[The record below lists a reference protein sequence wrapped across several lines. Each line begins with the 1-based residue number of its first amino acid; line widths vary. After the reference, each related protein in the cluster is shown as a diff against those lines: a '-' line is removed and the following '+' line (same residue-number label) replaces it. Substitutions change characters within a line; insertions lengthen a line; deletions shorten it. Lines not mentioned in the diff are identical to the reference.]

1 MKRLQSKVAL
11 ITGATQSQSI
21 GEAIAALF
29 NEHGAQVII
38 TGRKSFEEGSLIA
51 KKTGENV
58 TYIKLDVTQERDW
71 QVAMTAIKKQFGK
84 LDILINNAG
93 IEYPSPDT
101 QSPQNPEYCSLADW
115 QTVHHVNIDGIFLG
129 CKHALAIMKNNS
141 NSAIVNIG
149 SRSGLVGVPSS
160 AAYSSSKAAI
170 RNYTKT
176 VAMYCANNHYPIRCN
191 IIHPAAILT
200 KMWDKELGVDELREH
215 RIAEFSQN
223 IPLKRMGTPL
233 DVAYAALYLASDE
246 SLFITGTELLL
257 DGGIMAGSAASAY
270 ETVIDVTECL

>member
-1 MKRLQSKVAL
+1 MQRLKSKITL
-11 ITGATQSQSI
+11 ITGGTQSI

-29 NEHGAQVII
+29 SEHGAQVII
-38 TGRKSFEEGSLIA
+38 AGRKPLDEGKLIA
-51 KKTGENV
+51 KRIGINV
-58 TYIKLDVTQERDW
+58 AYIKLDVAKESDW
-71 QVAMTAIKKQFGK
+71 LIAIALIKKQYGK

-101 QSPQNPEYCSLADW
+101 TNPQNPEYCSLTDW
-115 QTVHHVNIDGIFLG
+115 QDVHHVNLDGIFLG
-129 CKHALAIMKNNS
+129 CKHAIAIMKTNF

-176 VAMYCANNHYPIRCN
+176 VAMYCANNNYPIRCN

-200 KMWDKELGVDELREH
+200 KMWDKELGNDELREQ
-215 RIAEFSQN
+215 RIAEFSKN
-223 IPLKRMGTPL
+223 IPLKRMGTSL

-246 SLFITGTELLL
+246 SQFMTGAELLL
-257 DGGIMAGSAASAY
+257 DGGIMAGTAASAN
-270 ETVIDVTECL
+270 ETVIDVSGS

>member
-11 ITGATQSQSI
+11 ITGATQSI

-38 TGRKSFEEGSLIA
+38 AGRKPLEAGLLIA
-51 KKTGENV
+51 ERIGENV
-58 TYIKLDVTQERDW
+58 TYIKLDVSKQQDW
-71 QVAMTAIKKQFGK
+71 QVAMAQIQKEYGK

-101 QSPQNPEYCSLADW
+101 TAPQNPEHCSLADW
-115 QTVHHVNIDGIFLG
+115 QAVHHVNLDGIFLG
-129 CKHALAIMKNNS
+129 CKYAIEMMKVNP

-176 VAMYCANNHYPIRCN
+176 VAMYCAANNYPIRCN

-200 KMWDKELGVDELREH
+200 NMWDKELGRDEMREH
-215 RIAEFSQN
+215 RIAEFSKN
-223 IPLKRMGTPL
+223 IPLKRMGSPI

-246 SLFITGTELLL
+246 SQFMTGTEILL
-257 DGGIMAGSAASAY
+257 DGGIMAGSAASAN
-270 ETVIDVTECL
+270 ETVIDATECLK

>member
-1 MKRLQSKVAL
+1 MKRLNSKIAL
-11 ITGATQSQSI
+11 ITGGTQSI

-29 NEHGAQVII
+29 HEEGAEVII
-38 TGRKSFEEGSLIA
+38 AGRKPLKEGEIIA
-51 KKTGENV
+51 KKIGENAA
-58 TYIKLDVTQERDW
+58 YLKLDVSEELDW
-71 QVAMTAIKKQFGK
+71 QTAMAYIKEKYGR

-93 IEYPSPDT
+93 IECPPESPNL
-101 QSPQNPEYCSLADW
+101 QNPEDCSMDDW
-115 QTVHHVNIDGIFLG
+115 RWVHKTNVDGIFLG
-129 CKHALAIMKNNS
+129 CKHAIKLMKKNINCS
-141 NSAIVNIG
+141 IVNIG

-176 VAMYCANNHYPIRCN
+176 VAMHCAAKQYSIRCN

-200 KMWDKELGVDELREH
+200 KMWDKELGHDDLREQ
-215 RIAEFSQN
+215 RIAEFSKN

-246 SLFITGTELLL
+246 SQFMTGAELLL
-257 DGGIMAGSAASAY
+257 DGGIMAGSAASAS
-270 ETVIDVTECL
+270 ESVIDVNENV

>member
-1 MKRLQSKVAL
+1 MKRLHSKIAL
-11 ITGATQSQSI
+11 ITGGTQSI

-38 TGRKSFEEGSLIA
+38 ASRKPLKEGIKIA
-51 KKTGENV
+51 KKIGESAE
-58 TYIKLDVTQERDW
+58 YIKIDVADEQDW
-71 QVAMTAIKKQFGK
+71 KNAMMHIKEKYGR

-93 IEYPSPDT
+93 MECPEGSLNL
-101 QSPQNPEYCSLADW
+101 QNPEESSLEDW
-115 QTVHHVNIDGIFLG
+115 TQVHKTNVNGVFLG
-129 CKHALAIMKNNS
+129 CKHAIKLMKKNVNCS
-141 NSAIVNIG
+141 IVNIG

-176 VAMYCANNHYPIRCN
+176 VAMYCAANYYSIRCN

-200 KMWDKELGVDELREH
+200 KMWDKELGHDDLREQ
-215 RIAEFSQN
+215 RIAEFSKN

-246 SLFITGTELLL
+246 SQFMTGAELLL
-257 DGGIMAGSAASAY
+257 DGGIMAGSAASAR
-270 ETVIDVTECL
+270 ESVIDVNENV

>member
-11 ITGATQSQSI
+11 ITGATQSI

-38 TGRKSFEEGSLIA
+38 AGRKPLEAGLLIA
-51 KKTGENV
+51 ERIGENV
-58 TYIKLDVTQERDW
+58 TYIKLDVSKQQDW
-71 QVAMTAIKKQFGK
+71 QVAMAQIQKEYGK

-101 QSPQNPEYCSLADW
+101 TAPQNPEHCSLADW
-115 QTVHHVNIDGIFLG
+115 QAVHHVNLDGIFLG
-129 CKHALAIMKNNS
+129 CKYAIEMMKVNP

-176 VAMYCANNHYPIRCN
+176 VAMYCAANNYPIRCN

-200 KMWDKELGVDELREH
+200 NMWDKELGRDEMREH
-215 RIAEFSQN
+215 RIAEFSKN
-223 IPLKRMGTPL
+223 IPLKRMGSPI

-246 SLFITGTELLL
+246 SQFMTGTEMLL
-257 DGGIMAGSAASAY
+257 DGGIMAGSAASAN
-270 ETVIDVTECL
+270 ETVIDATECLK

>member
-1 MKRLQSKVAL
+1 MQRLKSKVAL
-11 ITGATQSQSI
+11 ITGGTQSI
-21 GEAIAALF
+21 GEAMAILF
-29 NEHGAQVII
+29 AEHGAQVII
-38 TGRKSFEEGSLIA
+38 AGRRSTEQGEIIA
-51 KKTGENV
+51 KKLGKNIS
-58 TYIKLDVTQERDW
+58 YLKLDVGSENDW
-71 QVAMTAIKKQFGK
+71 QAAISQIKQQYGK

-93 IEYPSPDT
+93 IEYPSADFT
-101 QSPQNPEYCSLADW
+101 NLQNPEYCSLPDW
-115 QTVHHVNIDGIFLG
+115 QAVHDTNVDGVFLG
-129 CKHALAIMKNNS
+129 CKYALAIMKTNSS

-176 VAMYCANNHYPIRCN
+176 VALYCANNNYPIRCN

-200 KMWDKELGVDELREH
+200 KMWDKELGNDSLREH
-215 RIAEFSQN
+215 RIAEFSKN
-223 IPLKRMGTPL
+223 IPLKRMGTSL

-246 SLFITGTELLL
+246 SQFMTGAELLL

-270 ETVIDVTECL
+270 ETVLEVTQ

>member
-11 ITGATQSQSI
+11 ITGGTQSI

-38 TGRKSFEEGSLIA
+38 TGRKSLEEGLLIA
-51 KKTGENV
+51 KKIGANV
-58 TYIKLDVTQERDW
+58 AYIKLDVTKEQDW
-71 QVAMTAIKKQFGK
+71 QVAMEKIQEQYGK

-101 QSPQNPEYCSLADW
+101 ATPQNPEHCSLADW
-115 QTVHHVNIDGIFLG
+115 HAVHHVNLDGIFLG
-129 CKHALAIMKNNS
+129 CKYAVAIMKTNS

-200 KMWDKELGVDELREH
+200 KMWDKELGNDELREH
-215 RIAEFSQN
+215 RIAEFSKN
-223 IPLKRMGTPL
+223 IPLKCMGTPM

-246 SLFITGTELLL
+246 SQFMTGAELLL
-257 DGGIMAGSAASAY
+257 DGGIMAGSIASAN
-270 ETVIDVTECL
+270 ETIIDVAECLK

>member
-1 MKRLQSKVAL
+1 MKRLQSKIAL
-11 ITGATQSQSI
+11 ITGGTQSI
-21 GEAIAALF
+21 GAAIAALF
-29 NEHGAQVII
+29 YEHGAQVII
-38 TGRKSFEEGSLIA
+38 AGRKPLDEGMLIA
-51 KKTGENV
+51 NKIGTNV
-58 TYIKLDVTQERDW
+58 SYIKLDVTKEQDW
-71 QVAMTAIKKQFGK
+71 QVAMINIQEQYGK

-101 QSPQNPEYCSLADW
+101 ATPQNPEHCSLADW
-115 QTVHHVNIDGIFLG
+115 QAVHYVNLDGIFLG
-129 CKHALAIMKNNS
+129 CKYAIAAMKINA

-200 KMWDKELGVDELREH
+200 AMWDKELGHDELRAH
-215 RIAEFSQN
+215 RIAEFSKN
-223 IPLKRMGTPL
+223 IPLKRMGTPM

-246 SLFITGTELLL
+246 SQFMTGAELLL
-257 DGGIMAGSAASAY
+257 DGGIMAGSAASAN
-270 ETVIDVTECL
+270 ETVIDVAEC

>member
-1 MKRLQSKVAL
+1 MQRIKSKVAL
-11 ITGATQSQSI
+11 ITGGTQSI
-21 GEAIAALF
+21 GESIAALF
-29 NEHGAQVII
+29 NEHGAKVII
-38 TGRKSFEEGSLIA
+38 AGRKPLEEGLLIA
-51 KKTGENV
+51 NKIGANV
-58 TYIKLDVTQERDW
+58 TYIKLDVTKEQDW
-71 QVAMTAIKKQFGK
+71 QVAITKIQEQYGK

-101 QSPQNPEYCSLADW
+101 STPQNPEHCSLADW
-115 QTVHHVNIDGIFLG
+115 QAVHHVNLDGIFLG
-129 CKHALAIMKNNS
+129 CKYALAIMKTNA

-176 VAMYCANNHYPIRCN
+176 VALYCANNNYPIRCN

-200 KMWDKELGVDELREH
+200 KMWDKELGHDELREH
-215 RIAEFSQN
+215 RIAEFSKN
-223 IPLKRMGTPL
+223 IPLKRMGTPM

-246 SLFITGTELLL
+246 SQFMTGAELLL
-257 DGGIMAGSAASAY
+257 DGGIMAGSAASAN
-270 ETVIDVTECL
+270 EKIIDVAE

>member
-11 ITGATQSQSI
+11 ITGGTQSI

-38 TGRKSFEEGSLIA
+38 AGRKPLEEGLLIA
-51 KKTGENV
+51 KKIGANV
-58 TYIKLDVTQERDW
+58 AYIKLDVTKEQDW
-71 QVAMTAIKKQFGK
+71 QVAMKKIQEQYDK

-101 QSPQNPEYCSLADW
+101 AAQQNPEHCSLAHW
-115 QTVHHVNIDGIFLG
+115 QAVHHVNLDGIFLG
-129 CKHALAIMKNNS
+129 CKYAVAIMKTNS

-200 KMWDKELGVDELREH
+200 KMWDKELGHDELREH
-215 RIAEFSQN
+215 RIAEFSKN
-223 IPLKRMGTPL
+223 IPLKRMGTPI

-246 SLFITGTELLL
+246 SKFMTGAELLL
-257 DGGIMAGSAASAY
+257 DGGIMAGSTASAN
-270 ETVIDVTECL
+270 ETIIDVAECLK

>member
-11 ITGATQSQSI
+11 ITGGTQSI

-38 TGRKSFEEGSLIA
+38 TGRKSLKEGLLIA
-51 KKTGENV
+51 KKIGANV
-58 TYIKLDVTQERDW
+58 AYIKLDVTKEQDW
-71 QVAMTAIKKQFGK
+71 QAAMTQIQKQYGK

-93 IEYPSPDT
+93 IEYPFPNT
-101 QSPQNPEYCSLADW
+101 ATPQNPEYCSLADW
-115 QTVHHVNIDGIFLG
+115 QAVHHVNLDGIFLG
-129 CKHALAIMKNNS
+129 CKYAVAAMKANA

-160 AAYSSSKAAI
+160 AAYSSSKATI

-200 KMWDKELGVDELREH
+200 KMWDKELGHDELREH
-215 RIAEFSQN
+215 RIAEFSAN
-223 IPLKRMGTPL
+223 IPLKRMGTPI

-246 SLFITGTELLL
+246 SQFMTGAELLL
-257 DGGIMAGSAASAY
+257 DGGIMAGSAASAN
-270 ETVIDVTECL
+270 ETVIDVAECLK

>member
-1 MKRLQSKVAL
+1 MQRLKNKIAL
-11 ITGATQSQSI
+11 ITGGTQSI

-29 NEHGAQVII
+29 SENDAQVII
-38 TGRKSFEEGSLIA
+38 AGRKSLKEGKLIA
-51 KKTGENV
+51 ERIGINID
-58 TYIKLDVTQERDW
+58 YIKLDVAKEHDW
-71 QVAMTAIKKQFGK
+71 QVAMHQIKKQYGK

-93 IEYPSPDT
+93 IEYPSTDIE
-101 QSPQNPEYCSLADW
+101 SPQNPEHCLLADW
-115 QTVHHVNIDGIFLG
+115 QAVHHVNLDGVFLG
-129 CKHALAIMKNNS
+129 CKYAISVMKTNA

-200 KMWDKELGVDELREH
+200 KMWDKELGNDEFREH
-215 RIAEFSQN
+215 RIAEFSKN
-223 IPLKRMGTPL
+223 IPLKRMGTSL

-246 SLFITGTELLL
+246 SQFMTGTELLL
-257 DGGIMAGSAASAY
+257 DGGIMAGTVASANA
-270 ETVIDVTECL
+270 TVIDVSECLQ